1 MIVGSALTPTMDRD
15 DPVSA
20 GWSNAGILHAAGV
33 KVSFGTNDVAN
44 VRNLPYHAAKSVA
57 FGLPQEEA
65 LRAVTLNTAEILGL
79 GDQMGSIEAGK
90 RADLI
95 VTDGDPLQIVTQ
107 VERVFI
113 DGVEV
118 SVESKHTRLWK
129 QFRNRH

>member
-1 MIVGSALTPTMDRD
+1 MDRD

-95 VTDGDPLQIVTQ
+95 VTDGDPLQILTQ

-118 SVESKHTRLWK
+118 SVESRHTRLWK

>member
-1 MIVGSALTPTMDRD
+1 
-15 DPVSA
+15 
-20 GWSNAGILHAAGV
+20 V

-95 VTDGDPLQIVTQ
+95 VTDGDPLQILTQ

-118 SVESKHTRLWK
+118 SVESRHTRLWK

>member
-1 MIVGSALTPTMDRD
+1 
-15 DPVSA
+15 
-20 GWSNAGILHAAGV
+20 
-33 KVSFGTNDVAN
+33 
-44 VRNLPYHAAKSVA
+44 
-57 FGLPQEEA
+57 
-65 LRAVTLNTAEILGL
+65 
-79 GDQMGSIEAGK
+79 MGSIEAGK

-95 VTDGDPLQIVTQ
+95 VTDGDPLQILTQ